1 MRRSFIGLF
10 FIILAI
16 TTILDGFSIFPNGSI
31 FLAICTVVLGFFAIR
46 GLMDFDSF
54 GTIFPLAL
62 LFYVYNKNYHFA
74 NISGWKI
81 FLVAIFLSI
90 GISMILPRRYKY
102 KEFRKIYRKK
112 SYQKIHNGHDYSDI
126 TFGENT
132 QYIDI
137 TKSDSF
143 TTSTKFGSTSIYFEK
158 LDTYPIKNFE
168 LNVSVSFGDLKIY
181 IPKEWAIKNNTNS
194 FLAKVPTDS
203 NSTANDVKIILN
215 GSVNFGEVHIIQI

>member
-10 FIILAI
+10 FIILAV
-16 TTILDGFSIFPNGSI
+16 TTLLDGFSIFPNGSI

-74 NISGWKI
+74 DISGGKI
-81 FLVAIFLSI
+81 FFVAVFLSL
-90 GISMILPRRYKY
+90 GISMFVPRKYKY
-102 KEFRKIYRKK
+102 REFK
-112 SYQKIHNGHDYSDI
+112 SFYKRNKHQKIKNGNDFSDVI
-126 TFGENT
+126 FGENV

-181 IPKEWAIKNNTNS
+181 IPKEWAVENNTNS

-203 NSTANDVKIILN
+203 NSVANDVKIILN

>member
-16 TTILDGFSIFPNGSI
+16 TTLLDGFSIFPNGSI

-81 FLVAIFLSI
+81 FLVAIFLST

-112 SYQKIHNGHDYSDI
+112 VYMVNCMIISIVLLVLELLRQKHR
-126 TFGENT
+126 EW
-132 QYIDI
+132 
-137 TKSDSF
+137 
-143 TTSTKFGSTSIYFEK
+143 EK
-158 LDTYPIKNFE
+158 KC
-168 LNVSVSFGDLKIY
+168 LN
-181 IPKEWAIKNNTNS
+181 
-194 FLAKVPTDS
+194 
-203 NSTANDVKIILN
+203 ILRRTM
-215 GSVNFGEVHIIQI
+215 

>member
-1 MRRSFIGLF
+1 MSSQRSHGTAWAKGFM
-10 FIILAI
+10 LA
-16 TTILDGFSIFPNGSI
+16 P
-31 FLAICTVVLGFFAIR
+31 
-46 GLMDFDSF
+46 
-54 GTIFPLAL
+54 
-62 LFYVYNKNYHFA
+62 
-74 NISGWKI
+74 
-81 FLVAIFLSI
+81 
-90 GISMILPRRYKY
+90 
-102 KEFRKIYRKK
+102 KK
-112 SYQKIHNGHDYSDI
+112 SYQKIHNGHNYSDV

-181 IPKEWAIKNNTNS
+181 IPKEWAVENNTNS

-203 NSTANDVKIILN
+203 NSVANDVKIILN